1 MDLRGPIFN
10 LMHNTDHIES
20 IVKKDR
26 VIVISGVVAVAAIA
40 WGYMLYVSQSN
51 SDMDMSMGMTV
62 GNVRSWSSVDFSL
75 MFVMWAVMMVAMMVP
90 SAAPMILLFAT
101 VNRRR
106 REQSGP
112 FVSTGVFLSGY
123 LVVWVG
129 FALVATLG
137 NWGLHQAS
145 LLTSMMGGTSSGYLG
160 GALLLTAGIFQ
171 WSQLKY
177 VCLTHC
183 RSPLSFLMSDWK
195 DGTGGAF
202 KMGLQHGRYCL
213 GCCWILMA
221 LLFVLGV
228 MNLVWIAALAA
239 FVLAEKAIP
248 AGKPISKITGGFL
261 VAWGSWAVVAAAV

>member
-1 MDLRGPIFN
+1 M
-10 LMHNTDHIES
+10 
-20 IVKKDR
+20 
-26 VIVISGVVAVAAIA
+26 
-40 WGYMLYVSQSN
+40 
-51 SDMDMSMGMTV
+51 
-62 GNVRSWSSVDFSL
+62 
-75 MFVMWAVMMVAMMVP
+75 
-90 SAAPMILLFAT
+90 
-101 VNRRR
+101 
-106 REQSGP
+106 
-112 FVSTGVFLSGY
+112 
-123 LVVWVG
+123 
-129 FALVATLG
+129 
-137 NWGLHQAS
+137 
-145 LLTSMMGGTSSGYLG
+145 LTSMMGGTSSGYLG

-239 FVLAEKAIP
+239 FVLAEKVIP
-248 AGKPISKITGGFL
+248 AGKTISKITGGFL
-261 VAWGSWAVVAAAV
+261 VAWGSWAVLAAAV